1 MRPPAHWHVTRR
13 RINNEFTWWVIVG
26 AVAVVVAVALVG
38 RMIVAASGDGGSS
51 GSPMVGVSV
60 PTDLDD
66 GSGCPEHI
74 CATPTESVDHAA
86 GVDAAAPDVTAR
98 GAVVMEASCGE
109 LLFAKNQDAQF
120 APASTTKIV
129 TALVADDLS
138 DPEET
143 VAIDVNS
150 ALLVASTG
158 STVMG
163 LQPGQEMSIRD
174 LLYGM
179 LLASGNDAAIAIA
192 EHVAGSVPD
201 FVELMND
208 KVAELGLEH
217 SRFGNPHGLDQPEH
231 YSSAYDMATFGRA
244 LLENERLA
252 TIVRTQEYQPVWDGP
267 QVWNGNELIGFYPGA
282 VGVKIGY
289 TENAGQTI
297 VAAATRGD
305 RTIIVSLLSSWQRY
319 TDTMALFDWA
329 FDQTESVC

>member
-1 MRPPAHWHVTRR
+1 MRPPAHWHDTRR
-13 RINNEFTWWVIVG
+13 RSSNEFTWWVIVG
-26 AVAVVVAVALVG
+26 AIAVVVAVALVG
-38 RMIVAASGDGGSS
+38 RLIVAASGDGGDGTPASALSLPTNS
-51 GSPMVGVSV
+51 GEAS
-60 PTDLDD
+60 D
-66 GSGCPEHI
+66 CPEHI
-74 CATPTESVDHAA
+74 CVTPTEALAA
-86 GVDAAAPDVTAR
+86 VEGASKPAPDVTAR

-109 LLFAKNQDAQF
+109 LLFAKNPDAQF

-138 DPEET
+138 LPEEL
-143 VAIDVNS
+143 VYIDVNS

-163 LQPGQEMSIRD
+163 LEPGQEMTIRD

-208 KVAELGLEH
+208 KASELGLEH
-217 SRFGNPHGLDQPEH
+217 SRFANPHGLDQPEH
-231 YSSAYDMATFGRA
+231 YSSAHDMAMFGRE
-244 LLENERLA
+244 LLNNEQLA
-252 TIVRTQEYQPVWDGP
+252 SIVRTQKYQPAWNGP
-267 QVWNGNELIGFYPGA
+267 EVWNGNELIGFYPGA

-297 VAAATRGD
+297 VAAATREG
-305 RTIIVSLLSSWQRY
+305 RTVIVSLLSSWQRY

-329 FDQTESVC
+329 FGQTESAC

>member
-1 MRPPAHWHVTRR
+1 MRPPSHWHVTRLR
-13 RINNEFTWWVIVG
+13 TDNAFTWWVIVG
-26 AVAVVVAVALVG
+26 TVAVVVAVALVG
-38 RMIVAASGDGGSS
+38 RIVSSAGGDGRATAGGVTLPKSVDSGDAAA
-51 GSPMVGVSV
+51 
-60 PTDLDD
+60 
-66 GSGCPEHI
+66 CPEHI
-74 CATPTESVDHAA
+74 CSTPTEALIHVEDA
-86 GVDAAAPDVTAR
+86 GAPAPNVTAR
-98 GAVVMEASCGE
+98 GAVVMEASCGGI
-109 LLFAKNQDAQF
+109 LLAKNPDAQL

-208 KVAELGLEH
+208 KAAELGLEH
-217 SRFGNPHGLDQPEH
+217 SRFGNPHGLDQPDH

-252 TIVRTQEYQPVWDGP
+252 AIVRTQKYQPAWNGP

-297 VAAATRGD
+297 VAAATREG

-329 FDQTESVC
+329 FGQTESVC